1 MSDTRLATLERNPA
15 RNPAVTVPANPEL
28 AGVEIHGV
36 TRASFILRGALA
48 AGAVYGAAAVTPFV
62 SSAFAETSTTTAGST
77 SAGGV
82 DAEILNFA
90 LTLEY
95 LESDFYNVKGREL
108 ALSGQAKAYATLFG
122 EEEQDHVVAL
132 STVIKQLGGTP
143 VKKPTFVFPASS
155 QASFLA
161 LASVLENTGVGA
173 YNGAAPSLQSK
184 KILAAAGS
192 IVQIE
197 ARHAAAINLL
207 IGKSPTPN
215 QGFDIPL
222 TKTQVLA
229 AVKPLIKS

>member
-1 MSDTRLATLERNPA
+1 MSNQELT
-15 RNPAVTVPANPEL
+15 NPEL
-28 AGVEIHGV
+28 TGIEVHGH

-48 AGAVYGAAAVTPFV
+48 AGAVYGTTAVAPFV
-62 SSAFAETSTTTAGST
+62 SQALAVS
-77 SAGGV
+77 GGG

-95 LESDFYNVKGREL
+95 LEANFYEVKSKQVG
-108 ALSGQAKAYATLFG
+108 LSGMAKTYAKQFG
-122 EEEQDHVVAL
+122 EEEEQHVLAL
-132 STVIKQLGGTP
+132 TAAIKQLGGAP
-143 VKKPTFVFPASS
+143 VAKPTFVFPATN
-155 QASFLA
+155 QQSFLA

-184 KILAAAGS
+184 AVLASAGS

-207 IGKSPTPN
+207 ISKSPTPN
-215 QGFDIPL
+215 GGFDKPL

-229 AVKPLIKS
+229 AAGPLIKK